1 MYYLQ
6 KKYIISLKL
15 LLPSFRDT
23 YSKFGSK
30 FKVQKTKFDTI
41 SNELLKF
48 VKIHL
53 WTLSVEKVATRM
65 NGEIVSVLKF
75 GDVNSASNFL
85 TYKKYFTYVTN
96 TVDLKKLVQ
105 NFEASNFKWKECR
118 LV

>member
-1 MYYLQ
+1 
-6 KKYIISLKL
+6 
-15 LLPSFRDT
+15 
-23 YSKFGSK
+23 
-30 FKVQKTKFDTI
+30 
-41 SNELLKF
+41 
-48 VKIHL
+48 
-53 WTLSVEKVATRM
+53 M